1 MTKFHNL
8 CEKIFRWKL
17 LETDALFYKAKVGQ
31 EKEELTQLVTN
42 DYVAMCMSGGKII
55 EAEWVHC
62 SRKRRLSPIRL
73 LQTVFNLRRSQS
85 YLSCRKIFNRYLL
98 Y

>member
-17 LETDALFYKAKVGQ
+17 LETDALFYKAKIWQ
-31 EKEELTQLVTN
+31 EKEELAQLVIN
-42 DYVAMCMSGGKII
+42 DYVAMCMSVVKII

-62 SRKRRLSPIRL
+62 GRKRRFSPIRL
-73 LQTVFNLRRSQS
+73 LQTVLNLRRSQS
-85 YLSCRKIFNRYLL
+85 YLSCRKIFNRHLL